1 MGKVKKNVGKRQRE
15 LTLRKSTNEKKK
27 NTPLKTM
34 RFCGGNKNRNF
45 RTGKEIVTCQ
55 LLVYSNVSDSVHPP
69 PFKQSPSA
77 LSLAIFPG
85 IALYS
90 EL

>member
-15 LTLRKSTNEKKK
+15 LTLRKSTNEKKN

-69 PFKQSPSA
+69 PSNNLRQPYHWRY
-77 LSLAIFPG
+77 FP
-85 IALYS
+85 A
-90 EL
+90 